1 MCGAAGAHRSTG
13 GKPVSGAWHLAQ
25 INVGRLIAPAS
36 DPLVADFV
44 NALDAINA
52 VADASPGFVW
62 RLQSDSGNALDI
74 AINDD
79 PQMAANMS
87 VWEDADA
94 LFAYVY
100 RSAHTP
106 FMAQRKSWFERF
118 DGAYQ
123 ALWWLA
129 AGTIPTLDD
138 GLARLWRLDRF
149 GPSAHAFSFKSRFP
163 APGIAGPVV
172 DMKPDPWC
180 MGRA

>member
-1 MCGAAGAHRSTG
+1 M
-13 GKPVSGAWHLAQ
+13 KPLWHLAQ
-25 INVGRLIAPAS
+25 INVGRLVAPPT
-36 DPLVADFV
+36 DPIVAEFV
-44 NALDAINA
+44 NALDRINA
-52 VADASPGFVW
+52 LAEASPGFVW
-62 RLQSDSGNALDI
+62 RMQSDSGNALDI
-74 AINDD
+74 AISDD

-118 DGAYQ
+118 EGAYQ
-123 ALWWLA
+123 ALWWIPA
-129 AGTIPTLDD
+129 ETIPTLDD

-149 GPSAHAFSFKSRFP
+149 GSSQHAFTFKSRYP
-163 APGIAGPVV
+163 APGSEGSAV

>member
-1 MCGAAGAHRSTG
+1 M
-13 GKPVSGAWHLAQ
+13 KPLWHLAQ
-25 INVGRLIAPAS
+25 INVGRLVAPPT
-36 DPLVADFV
+36 DPAVAEFV
-44 NALDAINA
+44 NALDRINA
-52 VADASPGFVW
+52 LADESPGFVW
-62 RLQSDSGNALDI
+62 RMQSDSGNAFDI
-74 AINDD
+74 AISDD
-79 PQMAANMS
+79 PQLAANMS

-118 DGAYQ
+118 EGAYQ
-123 ALWWLA
+123 ALWWIPA
-129 AGTIPTLDD
+129 ETIPTLDD

-149 GPSAHAFSFKSRFP
+149 GSSQHGFTFKSRYP
-163 APGIAGPVV
+163 APGSEGSAV

>member
-1 MCGAAGAHRSTG
+1 M
-13 GKPVSGAWHLAQ
+13 KPLWHLAQ
-25 INVGRLIAPAS
+25 INVGRLVAPPT
-36 DPLVADFV
+36 DPIVAEFV
-44 NALDAINA
+44 NALDRINA
-52 VADASPGFVW
+52 LADESPGFVW
-62 RLQSDSGNALDI
+62 RMQSDSGNALDI
-74 AINDD
+74 AISDD
-79 PQMAANMS
+79 PQLAANMS

-100 RSAHTP
+100 RSPHTP

-118 DGAYQ
+118 EGAYQ
-123 ALWWLA
+123 ALWWIP

-149 GPSAHAFSFKSRFP
+149 GSSQHAFTFKSRYP
-163 APGIAGPVV
+163 APGSEGSAV